1 MRERA
6 DDERITFGDD
16 GGFAE
21 GPAQIGIAELG
32 AAQALDL
39 AGTGDGAFDQ
49 AAIGEEILHGGKA
62 GDVADLVENGQ
73 PKIIAD
79 AGHGL
84 EQGEVPAGGL
94 FGEFEQFLFEAGQLG
109 VVMAD
114 EGQIVLQGEL
124 AEGIGF
130 LGQESF
136 GPRLAVVRGLA
147 GDGAVVGELM
157 GLDAGQFAAVPD
169 VKDPLPQQG
178 PQGPFGGGIDIGR
191 RNQVGAQQMG
201 DLLGVNAVVLVFA
214 AVNGLEV
221 ERMGQDE
228 LDAGLGTG
236 IGQPI
241 PAEHALGADG
251 QVVAIPA
258 RRA

>member
-1 MRERA
+1 MGVEDGFLFEHEIDGAGQLDGQHGVGLELVVEPRLQPLGQRA

-16 GGFAE
+16 GGLAE

-39 AGTGDGAFDQ
+39 AGTGDGAFDE

-62 GDVADLVENGQ
+62 GDVADLVEKGQ

-94 FGEFEQFLFEAGQLG
+94 FGEFEQFLVEAGQLG
-109 VVMAD
+109 VIMTD

-157 GLDAGQFAAVPD
+157 GLEGSSLRFQ
-169 VKDPLPQQG
+169 
-178 PQGPFGGGIDIGR
+178 
-191 RNQVGAQQMG
+191 
-201 DLLGVNAVVLVFA
+201 
-214 AVNGLEV
+214 
-221 ERMGQDE
+221 
-228 LDAGLGTG
+228 T
-236 IGQPI
+236 
-241 PAEHALGADG
+241 
-251 QVVAIPA
+251 
-258 RRA
+258 